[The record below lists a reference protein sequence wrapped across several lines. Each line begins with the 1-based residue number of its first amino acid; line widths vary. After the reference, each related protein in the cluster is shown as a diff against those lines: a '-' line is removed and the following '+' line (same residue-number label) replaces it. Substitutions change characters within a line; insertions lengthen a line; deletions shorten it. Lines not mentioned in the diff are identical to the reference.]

1 MIRTT
6 FMKTVSGFGIDDVS
20 LRPSI
25 RLREGERSLFLCSLF
40 LPEPYRSAVIALYT
54 FNLEITRIRGLI
66 NEPLAGQ
73 LRLKWWYDAVES
85 MGAGEISNHPVIRE
99 IEQVTRDFRLDPLRL
114 LSLVEANA
122 TDLSP
127 CQPGNVR
134 EMLEQIDK
142 TSGVLYKTL
151 VNVVDA
157 NGATDALRAGAH
169 VARAFGI
176 SRMLGSLPSDVNA
189 GRNYLPRDICQREG
203 VTTNDIKK
211 LGAAEP
217 LPNKI
222 IEVIRAVVDVGT
234 DELLKGRGFRKD
246 INPLVRTV
254 LLPATLAGQD
264 FIALR
269 AERFDPR
276 RMRPRRLG
284 LGPFS
289 MLKLW
294 WNARRGLY

>member
-1 MIRTT
+1 MVRTT
-6 FMKTVSGFGIDDVS
+6 FMKTVSGLGIDDVS
-20 LRPSI
+20 LAPSI
-25 RLREGERSLFLCSLF
+25 RLREGERALFLCSLF

-66 NEPLAGQ
+66 NEPLVGQ

-85 MGAGEISNHPVIRE
+85 MGAGKISNHPVIRA
-99 IEQVTRDFRLDPLRL
+99 IEQVIREFELDPLRF

-122 TDLSP
+122 ADLSP
-127 CQPGNVR
+127 SQPGNVI

-142 TSGVLYKTL
+142 TSGVLYNIL

-157 NGATDALRAGAH
+157 NGSADALRAGYH
-169 VARAFGI
+169 IARACGI
-176 SRMLGSLPSDVNA
+176 SRMLRSLPADVNA

-211 LGAAEP
+211 LGATEP

-264 FIALR
+264 FITLKT
-269 AERFDPR
+269 ERFDPR
-276 RMRPRRLG
+276 RMRPRLLG

>member
-1 MIRTT
+1 M
-6 FMKTVSGFGIDDVS
+6 
-20 LRPSI
+20 
-25 RLREGERSLFLCSLF
+25 F

-99 IEQVTRDFRLDPLRL
+99 IEQVIREFHIDPLRF

-122 TDLSP
+122 ADLSP
-127 CQPGNVR
+127 SQPGNVI
-134 EMLEQIDK
+134 EMFEQIDK
-142 TSGVLYKTL
+142 TSGVLYNIL

-157 NGATDALRAGAH
+157 NGSADALRAGYH
-169 VARAFGI
+169 IARACGI
-176 SRMLGSLPSDVNA
+176 SRMLRSLPSGVNA

-203 VTTNDIKK
+203 VTTNDIMK
-211 LGAAEP
+211 LGATEP

-222 IEVIRAVVDVGT
+222 IEVIRAVVDVGI

-264 FIALR
+264 FITLR
-269 AERFDPR
+269 AKRFDPR
-276 RMRPRRLG
+276 RKRPQLLG

-289 MLKLW
+289 ILKLW
-294 WNARRGLY
+294 WNAHRGLY